1 MDENEKI
8 TSGNTSPLSE
18 KKIKKLEK
26 KERKKEK
33 RNRPEAKVSRIVTLI
48 VNAVIII
55 IFCVFLCD
63 FFGISLTKYE
73 KIIHVNEGDS
83 ITSISKKL
91 KDEKIII
98 SDFMFKTFFMLSEPE
113 YMLIPGEFLV
123 DSKLSYSQITERIIS
138 GTSHIDDTTNI
149 TIPEGYTNKQI
160 IKMLLSN
167 EIINDAEK
175 FENALENYNFEIAGI
190 KTNSKENSLNGFLFP
205 DTYNFQAKSEPE
217 VIITKMTENFK
228 RHWKPEYTVRAEEL
242 GMSIEEIVIL
252 ASIIQQ
258 EARDL
263 NDFYDVASV
272 FHNRLKKG
280 MLLQSCA
287 TVQFVLDER
296 KTVLTEKDTKIDSPY
311 NTYKYAGLPPTAI
324 CSPGDTAIEAA
335 LFPNQSDN
343 LYFFCDKYG
352 TTHFSES
359 YDEHINLQKQYP
371 VE

>member
-1 MDENEKI
+1 M
-8 TSGNTSPLSE
+8 
-18 KKIKKLEK
+18 
-26 KERKKEK
+26 
-33 RNRPEAKVSRIVTLI
+33 TLI
-48 VNAVIII
+48 VNTAIII

-63 FFGISLTKYE
+63 FFGISIKKRE
-73 KIIHVNEGDS
+73 KIIHVKEGDS

-91 KDEKIII
+91 KDEKIVI
-98 SDFMFKTFFMLSEPE
+98 SDFMFKTFFMLSEPD

-123 DSKLSYSQITERIIS
+123 DSKMSYAQLTERFIS

-160 IKMLLSN
+160 IKTLFAN
-167 EIINDAEK
+167 EIITDSDK
-175 FENALENYNFEIAGI
+175 FEDALKNYNFEIEGI
-190 KTNSKENSLNGFLFP
+190 KTNSKENSLSGFLFP
-205 DTYNFQAKSEPE
+205 DTYNFNAKSEPE
-217 VIITKMTENFK
+217 VIITKMTENFR

-272 FHNRLKKG
+272 FHNRLKNG

-296 KTVLTEKDTKIDSPY
+296 KTVLTEEDIKIDSPY
-311 NTYKYAGLPPTAI
+311 NTYKYKGLPPTAI

-352 TTHFSES
+352 VTHFSKS
-359 YDEHINLQKQYP
+359 YDEHIKLQKKYP